1 MSEIQPPQ
9 SSYTPPPVSGFNI
22 GEWFN
27 IWRRALTQPSATT
40 FEQLERHPQVTMMN
54 ALIWDAIAGA
64 IGGFL
69 GGIIAMGTRDAGV
82 GNIFTSAIF
91 GALLGVIG
99 LLVYALIVY
108 AIARA
113 QGGTGTFEIQVA
125 LLGTFIPPLLLI
137 TTLLGQIPIVG
148 GTVGFLL
155 AIYQIYLYI
164 VATQAAQNITL
175 GKAVIA
181 VLLPS
186 LLILCCLIAAAL
198 GLLAAFLPWT
208 VTTSG

>member
-27 IWRRALTQPSATT
+27 IWRRALTQPSTAT

>member
-27 IWRRALTQPSATT
+27 IWRRALTQPSAAT
-40 FEQLERHPQVTMMN
+40 FEQLERHPQVTMLN

-69 GGIIAMGTRDAGV
+69 GGIIAMATRDAGV
-82 GNIFTSAIF
+82 GNIFTSALL

-137 TTLLGQIPIVG
+137 TTLLGQIPILG

-198 GLLAAFLPWT
+198 GLLAAILPWT